1 MTTTRETGRG
11 VRASRSPLLPRL
23 LAAGALAVNAYVHVD
38 LAQGPLAADGQL
50 TLAALFLGDAVAAV
64 TAGLWLLLRPSRL
77 AWCAVA
83 AVATASFLAL
93 VVTTYVSVP
102 AVGPLPAVY
111 EPFWYAAKVTAALA
125 ALVAAVTALA
135 TLATSRHSDGEG
147 GDGDTRRQG

>member
-1 MTTTRETGRG
+1 MTMTGETERG
-11 VRASRSPLLPRL
+11 VRASRGPLLPRL
-23 LAAGALAVNAYVHVD
+23 LAAAALAVNAYVHAD

-64 TAGLWLLLRPSRL
+64 AAGLWLLVRPSRL

-83 AVATASFLAL
+83 AVSAASFLAL

-111 EPFWYAAKVTAALA
+111 EPFWYATKVTAAVA
-125 ALVAAVTALA
+125 ALVAGVIALA
-135 TLATSRHSDGEG
+135 TLATSRRGEG
-147 GDGDTRRQG
+147 GAGRPR